1 MAEDSLSGKEHRV
14 KVVDLRNSRLEP
26 LNGHTSK
33 GDQPKW
39 QRKGKWYKADHM
51 GYEALAEVVISRLL
65 KKSNV
70 KDFVSYEPVRVLYEN
85 KEKNACVST
94 NFREGNEILLPF
106 ERLHRAYH
114 GRGLAEELAHRET
127 GEKIRYTVN
136 FLEQTTGL
144 QQVGKYLT
152 MLLELDAFFLN
163 EDRHTNNL
171 AVIRNE
177 DTKEYRLCPVFDN
190 GLSLL
195 SDMNDYPM
203 EEDIYCSISHVKA
216 KPFDQ
221 DFDEQVSAAEML
233 YGPQLQFSFTRND
246 LIAALEGLEEYYPFE
261 MIDRVTRILREQIRR
276 YPVYFS

>member
-1 MAEDSLSGKEHRV
+1 MKII
-14 KVVDLRNSRLEP
+14 DLRQARMEP
-26 LNGHTSK
+26 LQGHTSK

-39 QRKGKWYKADHM
+39 MIQGKWYKADHM

-70 KDFVSYEPVRVLYEN
+70 KHFISYEPVKILYE
-85 KEKNACVST
+85 KEERNACASK
-94 NFREGNEILLPF
+94 NFRAKNEILSPW

-114 GRGLAEELAHRET
+114 GRGLAAELSHRET
-127 GEKIRYTVN
+127 DEKIGYTVD
-136 FLEQTTGL
+136 FLEQTTGVR
-144 QQVGKYLT
+144 QVGKSLT

-195 SDMNDYPM
+195 SDLNDYPPG
-203 EEDIYCSISHVKA
+203 EDIYRCISHVKA
-216 KPFDQ
+216 KPFHP
-221 DFDEQVSAAEML
+221 DFDEQVSAAEKR
-233 YGPQLQFSFTRND
+233 YGMQLKFAFTRND
-246 LIAALEGLEEYYPFE
+246 LTASLEDLREYYSSE
-261 MIDRVTRILREQIRR
+261 IIERVENVVREQMRKH
-276 YPVYFS
+276 PGYFT

>member
-1 MAEDSLSGKEHRV
+1 MKI
-14 KVVDLRNSRLEP
+14 VDLRQTGREP
-26 LNGHTSK
+26 LQGHTSK

-39 QRKGKWYKADHM
+39 QMKGQWYKADHM
-51 GYEALAEVVISRLL
+51 GYEALSEVVISRLL

-70 KDFVSYEPVRVLYEN
+70 KDFVGYEPVRVLYEDE
-85 KEKNACVST
+85 EKNACASK
-94 NFREGNEILLPF
+94 NFRAKNEILLPF

-114 GRGLAEELAHRET
+114 GRGLAAELVHMET
-127 GEKIRYTVN
+127 GEKIRYTVD

-144 QQVGKYLT
+144 QNVGNYLT
-152 MLLELDAFFLN
+152 TLLELDSFFLN

-195 SDMNDYPM
+195 SDLNDYPM
-203 EEDIYCSISHVKA
+203 GEDVYRCISRVKA

-233 YGPQLQFSFTRND
+233 YGPQLLFSFTRND
-246 LIAALEGLEEYYPFE
+246 LTTALNGLEEYYPLKTIE
-261 MIDRVTRILREQIRR
+261 RVEHVLREQMRK
-276 YPVYFS
+276 YPVYFT

>member
-1 MAEDSLSGKEHRV
+1 MKI
-14 KVVDLRNSRLEP
+14 VDLRQTGQEP
-26 LNGHTSK
+26 LQGHTSK

-39 QRKGKWYKADHM
+39 QVKGQWYKADHM
-51 GYEALAEVVISRLL
+51 GYEALSEVVVSRLL

-70 KDFVSYEPVRVLYEN
+70 KEFVSYEPVRSLYEDE
-85 KEKNACVST
+85 EKTACVSK
-94 NFREGNEILLPF
+94 NFRAKNEILLPF

-114 GRGLAEELAHRET
+114 GRGLAAELAHRET
-127 GEKIRYTVN
+127 GEKIRYTVD

-152 MLLELDAFFLN
+152 TLLELDSFFLN

-195 SDMNDYPM
+195 SDVNDYPM
-203 EEDIYCSISHVKA
+203 GEDVYRCISRVRA
-216 KPFDQ
+216 KPFDPN
-221 DFDEQVSAAEML
+221 FDEQVSAAEML
-233 YGPQLQFSFTRND
+233 YGPQLRFSFTRNE
-246 LIAALEGLEEYYPFE
+246 LTTALDGLEEYYPLE
-261 MIDRVTRILREQIRR
+261 TIERVDRVLREQMRR
-276 YPVYFS
+276 YPVYFK